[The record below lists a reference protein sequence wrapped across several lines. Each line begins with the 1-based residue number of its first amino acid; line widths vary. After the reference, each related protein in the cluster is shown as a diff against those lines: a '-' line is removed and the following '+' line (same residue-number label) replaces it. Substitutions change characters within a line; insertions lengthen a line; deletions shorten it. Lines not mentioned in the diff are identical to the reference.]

1 MFDLPRYDLPL
12 WGLIFA
18 DHVTQARHQL
28 SIEVI
33 DDDED
38 DPDMPGMEPV
48 SDDEDEDE
56 EVEVVEEPKE
66 SAEAELSKLP
76 ID

>member
-1 MFDLPRYDLPL
+1 MHSSGNTDCN
-12 WGLIFA
+12 
-18 DHVTQARHQL
+18 
-28 SIEVI
+28 EN
-33 DDDED
+33 
-38 DPDMPGMEPV
+38 
-48 SDDEDEDE
+48 EDE